1 MTYTELLAIKQTAR
15 ASSPSL
21 DLLYIYQSILNGAG
35 TIRQDTKDF
44 ALQIAISRT
53 KIHPDEAKAI
63 ISEYDKFHKSPFKK
77 FNEWIKGVKLKL
89 HYWVQFFSIR
99 YLSTLDNDQ
108 NQIEVEGIRF
118 LLCILEQDYCPKK
131 HQFSSQHYA
140 HVHEFFDPTKSIL

>member
-53 KIHPDEAKAI
+53 KIHPDEARVI

-77 FNEWIKGVKLKL
+77 FNE
-89 HYWVQFFSIR
+89 
-99 YLSTLDNDQ
+99 
-108 NQIEVEGIRF
+108 
-118 LLCILEQDYCPKK
+118 
-131 HQFSSQHYA
+131 
-140 HVHEFFDPTKSIL
+140 